1 MWEEDRS
8 LWKFLLTGLRQH
20 RGIFHS
26 KIKQN
31 SSPSPPP
38 THLCP
43 ISRHRFYAVHIL
55 KCISQCPFRGPLLE
69 GAVSSREAHEARGRG
84 RAGGPGLGASGAGTP
99 PTGPGAGCRHGARE
113 PQGLVGQ
120 RRGTDGRGEP
130 RVLNKGLNSGRGGQ
144 EEFKGVRSPAWG
156 GREGSAVAVTG
167 RWRSQWF
174 RGVGG
179 MGGEWLGSRRAQ

>member
-26 KIKQN
+26 EIKQN

-43 ISRHRFYAVHIL
+43 ISHHRFYAVHIL
-55 KCISQCPFRGPLLE
+55 KSISQCPFRGPLLE

-99 PTGPGAGCRHGARE
+99 PTGPALAAGVE
-113 PQGLVGQ
+113 
-120 RRGTDGRGEP
+120 
-130 RVLNKGLNSGRGGQ
+130 
-144 EEFKGVRSPAWG
+144 
-156 GREGSAVAVTG
+156 
-167 RWRSQWF
+167 
-174 RGVGG
+174 
-179 MGGEWLGSRRAQ
+179 LGSLRASLDKGAEQTGEGNREFLIRD